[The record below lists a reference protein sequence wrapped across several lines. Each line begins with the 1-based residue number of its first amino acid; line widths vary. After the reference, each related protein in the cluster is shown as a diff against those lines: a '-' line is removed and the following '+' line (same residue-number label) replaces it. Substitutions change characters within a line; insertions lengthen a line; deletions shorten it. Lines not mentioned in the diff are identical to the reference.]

1 MNCMNDSSFAEP
13 ARSIAVKEAEAKQ
26 KKIKEALSRYFVQ
39 NMDPSCWGNAWADD
53 GYGGQK
59 YSLSFICNDDVT
71 KEEADKLAGLIIM
84 ALKDD
89 NPQAAVDSEGGCF
102 GTQIEIRIDCCYKP
116 THEQMLET
124 DAHKVWDAMRETG
137 GKKLIDCMVY
147 EFIDDDTLCY
157 SVISVPKLGLDK
169 VKVSYDDLFSMA
181 DNAVKLLNA
190 RLGHETYVATHRIDA
205 DKAVALTFAKLV

>member
-1 MNCMNDSSFAEP
+1 MNCMNDFAEP
-13 ARSIAVKEAEAKQ
+13 ARSIAIKEAEAKQ

-39 NMDPSCWGNAWADD
+39 NMDPADWGNAWADN
-53 GYGGQK
+53 GYGGHK
-59 YSLSFICNDDVT
+59 YDLCFICNADVT
-71 KEEADKLAGLIIM
+71 KAEADKLAELIIM

-89 NPQAAVDSEGGCF
+89 NPHAAGWRDCF
-102 GTQIEIRIDCCYKP
+102 GTQIEIHIDCCYKP

-137 GKKLIDCMVY
+137 GKKLIDCIVY
-147 EFIDDDTLCY
+147 EFIDDDTWCY

-169 VKVSYDDLFSMA
+169 IQVSYDDLFSMA
-181 DNAVKLLNA
+181 DNAAKLLNA

-205 DKAVALTFAKLV
+205 DKAAVLTFAKLV

>member
-1 MNCMNDSSFAEP
+1 MNCMNDSRTAEP
-13 ARSIAVKEAEAKQ
+13 ARSIAIKEAEAKQ

-39 NMDPSCWGNAWADD
+39 NMDPADWGNAWADD

-59 YSLSFICNDDVT
+59 YDLDFICNADVT
-71 KEEADKLAGLIIM
+71 KAEADKLAGLIIM

-89 NPQAAVDSEGGCF
+89 NPQAAVSPEGGYF
-102 GTQIEIRIDCCYKP
+102 GTQIEINIDCYYKP

-137 GKKLIDCMVY
+137 GKKLIDCIVY
-147 EFIDDDTLCY
+147 EFIDDDTWCY

-181 DNAVKLLNA
+181 DNAAKLLNA

-205 DKAVALTFAKLV
+205 DKAAVLTFAKLV